1 MVPPSPSLGLSFL
14 GCKKEIGAMKL
25 CFWEQVLPL
34 RNGDKAQHWGRGWE
48 GEKRELLGRKR
59 VQMGGG
65 RGDLGH

>member
-1 MVPPSPSLGLSFL
+1 M
-14 GCKKEIGAMKL
+14 
-25 CFWEQVLPL
+25 PL